1 MTDQTRGTSSGPSA
15 VPPEW
20 GVPSGSESR
29 LPALAAVVV
38 AIVLYETLPAK
49 LNVEPGRA
57 LPMLEAALI
66 IALLLAGRTTIKPES
81 RNVRWLSLTLIG
93 VINAANAASLV
104 LLVHALIGS
113 DPRMQGRPLIFAAI
127 SIWITAVLVFAL
139 WYWELDR
146 GGPHAR
152 TTADHREPDFLFPQM
167 TTPRSAPHMWSPSFL
182 DYLYVSFTNQTA
194 FSPTDTM
201 PLTVRAK
208 AIMLAQGV
216 VSIVTIVLVA
226 ARAVN
231 ILT

>member
-1 MTDQTRGTSSGPSA
+1 MTEATPETTADGSE

-29 LPALAAVVV
+29 IPALAAVVA

-49 LNVEPGRA
+49 LNVTPGWV
-57 LPMLEAALI
+57 LPVLEAALI
-66 IALLLAGRTTIKPES
+66 VALLLSGRTTIRPES
-81 RNVRWLSLTLIG
+81 RNVRWLSLALIG
-93 VINAANAASLV
+93 VINAANAVSLV
-104 LLVHALIGS
+104 LLAHYLITG
-113 DPRMQGRPLIFAAI
+113 DPRMQGRPLIFSAI

-152 TTADHREPDFLFPQM
+152 TTATHREPDFLFPQM
-167 TTPRSAPHMWSPSFL
+167 TNPRAAPKTWSPAFV

-201 PLTVRAK
+201 PLTRSAK
-208 AIMLAQGV
+208 MIMLAQGA
-216 VSIVTIVLVA
+216 VSIVTVILVA

-231 ILT
+231 ILS